1 MGDSEFGRFHL
12 LERIGAGGMGEVFRA
27 EMRGPDGFSRVVVV
41 KRMLP
46 DLASE
51 ADAVT
56 SFIHEAKLAAR
67 IVHPNVVQVYDF
79 GKVGQRYFLVMEY
92 VAGCDLARLL
102 AIHRDAKRR
111 LPPSVA
117 ITIVAALLEGLEFAH
132 ALRDADGAPL
142 YLVHRDVTPA
152 NVLLGTAGEIKLS
165 DFGIAKTRERLG
177 QTRAGAVK
185 GKWNYMS
192 PEQTK
197 GVALLD
203 ARSDL
208 FAVGVVLYE
217 LVTGERPFK
226 GKNGTEIAIAIQSGR
241 YPPMTD
247 VPDGLVEVVKRA
259 LQVKIEDR
267 FQSAR
272 GFREVL
278 LARAARE
285 GITPD
290 VELLRKLVDEAAMAF
305 ASHQM
310 PTRPERPKAQEPAP
324 VSDREPT
331 EVVGDDADAAP
342 TAPAS
347 RPPPTPQDPPPSRAP
362 TAPPPVSIGPGSISA
377 AAVSTSA
384 PSGNT
389 VSLVIRPR
397 HFALGGVALVALIVA
412 TFAIA
417 ARMSHTDKQPEVV
430 RIALRMYPAQERWFK
445 EQVFDPFAD
454 RENCKVEI
462 VEFNSTEELSRILA
476 NGEADV
482 AKVDIEHA
490 PLLVELGRLQRISA
504 LADRVDRKAYEE
516 LVSGLRPEALKLGQ
530 FHTMTGDDLYLLP
543 RKLETAQLVYR
554 PSLVELAAAEFPNQ
568 RAALD
573 AKLHAA
579 VGHGLPDGYVLDR
592 DPAKWTTLDVV
603 AAAWVWAHTPIDG
616 TTEPRYA
623 IRAEKRALMEA
634 VSGGASSEPWHVS
647 AAMVDV
653 FYGYAVMRELGVLRP
668 ESFAT
673 EADFAKLRDMLA
685 HKALAAFIEVQI
697 DVGILVGNG
706 KGLPQLID
714 DPKDWDVAPLPRLA
728 SLDRADGTAAS
739 ESRSEVWGWGWGVPR
754 NSRQPELAMRLI
766 LDILSQDRH
775 AAELEQFTILRVR
788 KDTTPAWQP
797 SKRVNDVGDIQLAN
811 GKGRFVD
818 WPKRPGE
825 IEKIEARIDRAYR
838 DIIVDRR
845 YKGPD
850 GTIDRALIETR
861 LHKFLDGD

>member
-1 MGDSEFGRFHL
+1 MGDQEFGRFHL

-79 GKVGQRYFLVMEY
+79 GKIGARYFLVMEY

-117 ITIVAALLEGLEFAH
+117 ITIAAALLEGLEFAH
-132 ALRDADGAPL
+132 ALRDSDGAPL

-208 FAVGVVLYE
+208 FAVGVILYE
-217 LVTGERPFK
+217 MLTGERPFK

-241 YPPMTD
+241 YPAPSD
-247 VPDGLVEVVKRA
+247 VPDALAEVVKRA

-278 LARAARE
+278 LSRAARD

-290 VELLRKLVDEAAMAF
+290 VELLRKLVDEAAAAF
-305 ASHQM
+305 SSHQM
-310 PTRPERPKAQEPAP
+310 PTRPERPKAQEPSGPA
-324 VSDREPT
+324 SDREPT
-331 EVVGDDADAAP
+331 EVVDEDGDAAP

-347 RPPPTPQDPPPSRAP
+347 RPPPAPPEVPPSRAP
-362 TAPPPVSIGPGSISA
+362 TEPPPVSPGSISA
-377 AAVSTSA
+377 AAVATTA
-384 PSGNT
+384 PTGST
-389 VSLVIRPR
+389 VSVVIRPR
-397 HFALGGVALVALIVA
+397 HFVLGGAALIALIVA

-430 RIALRMYPAQERWFK
+430 RIALRMYPRQEQWFK
-445 EQVFDPFAD
+445 EHVFDPFAD
-454 RENCKVEI
+454 REDCKVEI

-504 LADRVDRKAYEE
+504 LAERVDRKAYDEV
-516 LVSGLRPEALKLGQ
+516 VSALTPTALKLGQ
-530 FHTMTGDDLYLLP
+530 FSTMTGDDLYLLP

-554 PSLVELAAAEFPNQ
+554 PSLVELAVAEFPNQ

-579 VGHGLPDGYVLDR
+579 LGHGLPDGYVLGR
-592 DPAKWTTLDVV
+592 DPAQWTTWDTV

-616 TTEPRYA
+616 RTEPRYA
-623 IRAEKRALMEA
+623 IRDEKRTLMES
-634 VSGGASSEPWHVS
+634 VSGGAPANEPWHVS

-653 FYGYAVMRELGVLRP
+653 FFAYAVMRELEVLRP
-668 ESFAT
+668 ESFSA
-673 EADFAKLRDMLA
+673 EPDFAKLRDMLA
-685 HKALAAFIEVQI
+685 HKSLAGFIEVQI

-714 DPKDWDVAPLPRLA
+714 DAKDWDVAPLPRLA
-728 SLDRADGTAAS
+728 NLDRADGSAAS

-766 LDILSQDRH
+766 LDILSHDHH
-775 AAELEQFTILRVR
+775 AAELEEFPILRVR
-788 KDTTPAWQP
+788 KDVSPVWP
-797 SKRVNDVGDIQLAN
+797 VSKRTNEVGDAQLAN

-818 WPKRPGE
+818 WPKRAGE
-825 IEKIEARIDRAYR
+825 LEKIEARIDRAFR
-838 DIIVDRR
+838 DIIVERH
-845 YKGPD
+845 YKTEDHP
-850 GTIDRALIETR
+850 IDRAAIESR
-861 LHKFLDGD
+861 LHKLLDSD